1 MHDDAELNVKF
12 VIGWFEFLRIC
23 IEEKFLDV
31 IENATVKR
39 LEIDHFDLQ
48 E

>member
-23 IEEKFLDV
+23 TEEKLLDL
-31 IENATVKR
+31 IENASVKS
-39 LEIDHFDLQ
+39 LKIAHFDLQ